1 MEIVLYS
8 NKPKKL
14 IQIKLKN
21 IFLNLF
27 YYLELKSKCKKQL
40 VRILIS
46 KLDYEITLFG
56 QVFRNSF
63 N

>member
-1 MEIVLYS
+1 MH
-8 NKPKKL
+8 KKL
-14 IQIKLKN
+14 IQIKSEN
-21 IFLNLF
+21 IFLDLF
-27 YYLELKSKCKKQL
+27 YYLELKSKRKKQL

-46 KLDYEITLFG
+46 KLDYEITLLG